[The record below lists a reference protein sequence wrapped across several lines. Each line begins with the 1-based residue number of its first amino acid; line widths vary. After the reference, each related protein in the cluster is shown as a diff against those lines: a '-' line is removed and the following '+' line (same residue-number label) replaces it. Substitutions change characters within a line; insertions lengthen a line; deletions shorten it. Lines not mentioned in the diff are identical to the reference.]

1 MIGLWSLL
9 ALVACDRSPD
19 AIRAALGPDPT
30 SHSQVRLLT
39 SVDQGATW
47 ALRPNSLAHG
57 VSSLH
62 ACTHEGT
69 VWVPAVLD
77 VRDIPWI
84 ESAFPVPF
92 VDVLR
97 STDLEH
103 WTADRIR
110 IRGDTTGGVDP
121 ACVVGPEGLEMWFA
135 EVSGSSGDPAQGNRA
150 SKIWRTRWAGDHFGD
165 GEVVVSGTG
174 LVDPAPLYV
183 DGKLR
188 LFLNQDGARIVE
200 SVADRLVPTWAGVTV
215 PQAVDLGGTRW
226 LLAQQMRGSG
236 MLPVASD
243 LSSGSPGTP
252 FPVRI
257 DGQLQSCESPSM
269 TTLGGTWL
277 LFCVD
282 VSHHGPPR

>member
-1 MIGLWSLL
+1 MTGLLSLL
-9 ALVACDRSPD
+9 ALAACDRSP
-19 AIRAALGPDPT
+19 APIRAALVPNP
-30 SHSQVRLLT
+30 SAHSQVRLLT
-39 SVDQGATW
+39 SVDRGATW
-47 ALRPNSLAHG
+47 TLRPASLAHG

-62 ACTHEGT
+62 ACTYEDT
-69 VWVPAVLD
+69 VWVPCVLD

-97 STDLEH
+97 STDLVT

-110 IRGDTTGGVDP
+110 IRADTTGGVDP
-121 ACVVGPEGLEMWFA
+121 ACVVGPQGLEMWFA
-135 EVSGSSGDPAQGNRA
+135 EVAGTTGDPAQGNRDA
-150 SKIWRTRWAGDHFGD
+150 KIWRTRWSGDAFGE

-174 LVDPAPLYV
+174 LVDPSPLYV
-183 DGKLR
+183 DGALR

-200 SVADRLVPTWAGVTV
+200 SVAGRLVSTWAGVTV
-215 PQAVDLGGTRW
+215 PAAVDLGGTRW
-226 LLAQQMRGSG
+226 LLAQEFRGGG
-236 MLPVASD
+236 MLPVASE
-243 LSSGSPGTP
+243 LSPSGRGAP

-269 TTLGGTWL
+269 TTLGDTWL

-282 VSHHGPPR
+282 VSHHGPPH